1 MANGSS
7 ETEILALVAFRHAF
21 RQTTPAVA
29 LNHPPATA
37 SACSIETTAR
47 HPASRS
53 LAEKLR
59 SGISFVAPPP
69 LSAVLSPSGVNASLV
84 RCRY

>member
-7 ETEILALVAFRHAF
+7 ETEILALAAFRHAF

-37 SACSIETTAR
+37 SACSIETSRETSRVAIAR
-47 HPASRS
+47 RKAQIGDLPRRS
-53 LAEKLR
+53 
-59 SGISFVAPPP
+59 
-69 LSAVLSPSGVNASLV
+69 SPSPRLPALRRPARADFS
-84 RCRY
+84 